1 MSLAQKVVCM
11 VLFGYFISRAINAV
25 LKLQKEELQTP
36 LHLIY
41 IPILSK
47 LISSYSVLSQNL
59 VILIYLVNV
68 DTSSLK

>member
-36 LHLIY
+36 HLFY
-41 IPILSK
+41 VPILSK
-47 LISSYSVLSQNL
+47 LISSYSVLSLNL